1 MARSGP
7 NRLHGYLVIDKPAG
21 WTSHDVVGRVRRMT
35 GERKVGHAGTLDPA
49 ATGVLP
55 VAIGSATRS
64 LEFLAESSKTYIA
77 EITFGITTDSYDGD
91 GVVQSVSPIDGVSEE
106 LLIDALQSFEGA
118 IEQIPPMHSA
128 IKIGGKRLYELAR
141 KGEEIERS
149 PRAVTI
155 HQNALLSWDAP
166 VATICIDCSKGTYVR
181 SIAQDLG
188 EHFGCGAYLSNLVR
202 VRSGPF
208 GLQDAWTI
216 QELESIDL
224 PGSWETTAVHPDAG
238 GLTLDAIIIDAQ
250 QAIDWGHGK
259 LVDALD
265 EHGGWVRVYDENGTW
280 LGIGQGQP
288 ESFSWQPHKV
298 VNDAA

>member
-21 WTSHDVVGRVRRMT
+21 WTSHDVVGRVRRLT

-91 GVVQSVSPIDGVSEE
+91 GVVRSISSIEGVSEE
-106 LLIDALQSFEGA
+106 LLISALRSFEGA

-141 KGEEIERS
+141 KGEEIERTA
-149 PRAVTI
+149 RVVMI
-155 HQNALLSWDAP
+155 HQIELLSWNGP
-166 VATICIDCSKGTYVR
+166 VASICVDCSKGTYVR

-208 GLQDAWTI
+208 DLQDAWTI
-216 QELESIDL
+216 KELESLDL
-224 PGSWETTAVHPDAG
+224 AGTWETTAVHPDVGA
-238 GLTLDAIIIDAQ
+238 LSLDAIIVDSQ

-259 LVDALD
+259 LIDALD
-265 EHGGWVRVYDENGTW
+265 EHGGRVRVYDENGYW
-280 LGIGQGQP
+280 LGIGQGEP